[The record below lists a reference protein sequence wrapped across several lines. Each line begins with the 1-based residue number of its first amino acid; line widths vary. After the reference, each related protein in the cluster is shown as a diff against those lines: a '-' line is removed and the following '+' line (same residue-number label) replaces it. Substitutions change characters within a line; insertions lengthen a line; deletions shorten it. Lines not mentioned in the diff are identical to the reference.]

1 MPSFAPGYI
10 LVGRRDFVSDD
21 DFDATLAAQKGSS
34 LGLIHSALRVHKVKV
49 ATGKESA
56 AVAALQNNPNVEFA
70 EVDSYVSATLTPN
83 DAKYSSEWHL
93 TKIGASTAWDTT
105 TGSGVVVAVVDAG
118 VQTNHPDLSANMV
131 SGHNVYDGTST
142 VTDVTGHGTCVA
154 GTIAAVGNNTIGA
167 VGVAFSASIMPIRAT
182 DSSGNG
188 TFSSAAAG
196 IMWASDNGAHIC
208 NISWSNLYKS
218 STVIQAAQQAQT
230 ATGMITVVSANN
242 NGIDEGSTGSPYLVV
257 VSGTDK
263 NDALATSPYT
273 SSWGQMVDVCAP
285 SVDIVSTLFN
295 SSYNTSPSG
304 AYGTSFATAVVSGV
318 LALIKATRTDFT
330 PTQILDALYQ
340 GATDLGGQGY
350 DTKFGYGRVN
360 AADSVAYASA
370 APAADTTPPVVSITS
385 PSGGATVS
393 AIVGVKVTAT
403 DNVAVAKV
411 DFKVAGVIQQ
421 TETVTPYI
429 FSWDTTSHANGSV
442 SLTATATDTAGNAT
456 TSAGVSVTINNTAPP
471 DTIAPSLSI
480 LSPTNGQKVSGNVR
494 ITSNAPDA
502 SGSVTQVLYIDNVQ
516 RYSVG
521 SASLSYS
528 WNTKKVA
535 HGSHVIKITATD
547 SSSNVA
553 TQSITVTV

>member
-1 MPSFAPGYI
+1 MASFASGYI
-10 LVGRRDFVSDD
+10 LVSRRDFVSDT
-21 DFDATLAAQKGSS
+21 DFTSSLSAQKGTS
-34 LGLIHSALRVHKVKV
+34 LGLLHPDLRVHKVQVPTGQETKV
-49 ATGKESA
+49 
-56 AVAALQNNPNVEFA
+56 VAALQNNPNIEFA
-70 EVDSYVSATLTPN
+70 EVDSFIAATLTPN
-83 DAKYSSEWHL
+83 DALYSTQWHL

-105 TGSGVVVAVVDAG
+105 TGTGVVVAVVDGG
-118 VQTNHPDLSANMV
+118 VQTNHPDLSANIV
-131 SGHNVYDGTST
+131 TGHNVYDGTST

-154 GTIAAVGNNTIGA
+154 GIIAAVGNNTIGVA
-167 VGVAFSASIMPIRAT
+167 GVAFGAHIMPIRAT
-182 DSSGNG
+182 DGSGNG

-196 IMWASDNGAHIC
+196 IMYASDNGAHIC
-208 NISWSNLYKS
+208 NISWANLYKS

-230 ATGMITVVSANN
+230 ATGLITVVSANN
-242 NGIDEGSTGSPYLVV
+242 NGIDEGSVGSPYLVV

-263 NDALATSPYT
+263 SDLLATTPYT
-273 SSWGQMVDVCAP
+273 SSWGQMVDVSAP
-285 SVDIVSTLFN
+285 SVDIVSTLW
-295 SSYNTSPSG
+295 SSAYNATPNG

-318 LALIKATRTDFT
+318 LALIKAARTDFS
-330 PTQILDALYQ
+330 PTQILDALFQ

-350 DTKFGYGRVN
+350 DTKFGYGRVS
-360 AADSVAYASA
+360 ASGSVAYATGLPS
-370 APAADTTPPVVSITS
+370 ADTTPPVVSITS
-385 PSGGATVS
+385 PAGSSTVS
-393 AIVGVKVTAT
+393 GTVGVKVTAT

-411 DFKVAGVIQQ
+411 DFKVAGVILQ

-456 TSAGVSVTINNTAPP
+456 TSSGVSVTISNSAPP

-480 LSPTNGQKVSGNVR
+480 LTPTNGQKVSGNVR

-516 RYSVG
+516 RYSVA
-521 SASLSYS
+521 SASLSYT